1 MKGVMEITVQ
11 EFKTYFDRAFN
22 YAPIEDP
29 DNKEYIRDKDI
40 ENAFAQANLNFNE
53 SLWDN
58 DDNKKLAYMF
68 LTAHY
73 LCMDMQMSEAGINSQ
88 GQFQM
93 NSKSVGNVSASYTI
107 PEMYQND
114 PILNYFS
121 QTQFGC
127 KYLSMLI
134 PRAVGR
140 IAVVR
145 GTTTDV

>member
-1 MKGVMEITVQ
+1 MEIVTVA
-11 EFKTYFDRAFN
+11 EFKTYFDRAFE
-22 YAPIEDP
+22 YAPVSDP
-29 DNKEYIRDKDI
+29 NNKDYIRDKDI
-40 ENAFAQANLNFNE
+40 QDAFAQANLNFNVA
-53 SLWDN
+53 LWDN
-58 DDNKKLAYMF
+58 EDDKKLAYMF

-73 LCMDMQMSEAGINSQ
+73 LCMDMQMAEAGINST

-93 NSKSVGNVSASYTI
+93 SSKTVGSVSASYEI
-107 PEMYQND
+107 PEIYKSD
-114 PILNYFS
+114 PLLNYFM

-145 GTTTDV
+145 GTTTDE